1 MSTEGAAVIS
11 DALRAPRA
19 RIDEALRAFLDEE
32 RSRVQAIEPRAIAVL
47 DETERLIRAGG
58 KRLRPAFCFWGYR
71 AAGGLDDDRIVRASA
86 ALELL
91 HTMALIHDD
100 LMDDTSQR
108 RGVPSTAVRFTA
120 EAIERGT
127 PADAGR
133 FGSSAAV
140 VAGDLAAVLADRL
153 LSRSGFDAESL
164 ARAAEPYHAMR
175 VDMALGQYLDV
186 ADLAHEPDDARRVA
200 WLKGGAYTVEGPL
213 MIGAAFADG
222 GDTQR
227 AALHAFGRPLG
238 EAFQLRDD
246 LIDGE
251 AASGTDAGLVEDLV
265 RQARAAL
272 IGAPL
277 DGGAIAALDELASLV
292 RPS

>member
-11 DALRAPRA
+11 DALRAPRT

-32 RSRVQAIEPRAIAVL
+32 RSRVQGIEPRAIAVL
-47 DETERLIRAGG
+47 DETERLIGAGG

-100 LMDDTSQR
+100 LMDDTSRR
-108 RGVPSTAVRFTA
+108 RGVPSTPVRFAA

-164 ARAAEPYHAMR
+164 ARASEPYHAMR
-175 VDMALGQYLDV
+175 VNMALGQYLD
-186 ADLAHEPDDARRVA
+186 
-200 WLKGGAYTVEGPL
+200 
-213 MIGAAFADG
+213 
-222 GDTQR
+222 
-227 AALHAFGRPLG
+227 
-238 EAFQLRDD
+238 
-246 LIDGE
+246 
-251 AASGTDAGLVEDLV
+251 
-265 RQARAAL
+265 
-272 IGAPL
+272 
-277 DGGAIAALDELASLV
+277 IA
-292 RPS
+292 

>member
-1 MSTEGAAVIS
+1 MSTEGVTVIS

-19 RIDEALRAFLDEE
+19 RIDEALRSFLDEE

-47 DETERLIRAGG
+47 DETERLISAGG

-100 LMDDTSQR
+100 LMDATDQR
-108 RGVPSTAVRFTA
+108 RGVPSTAVRFAA

-127 PADAGR
+127 PADADR

-153 LSRSGFDAESL
+153 LSRSGFDAEAL
-164 ARAAEPYHAMR
+164 ARASEPYHAMR

-186 ADLAHEPDDARRVA
+186 AGLAHEPGDARRVA

-213 MIGAAFADG
+213 MIGAAFADA
-222 GDTQR
+222 GDAQR
-227 AALHAFGRPLG
+227 AAMRAFGRPLG

-246 LIDGE
+246 LVDGE

-265 RQARAAL
+265 QQARAAL
-272 IGAPL
+272 VGAPL
-277 DGGAIAALDELASLV
+277 DPVAIGALDELASLV

>member
-1 MSTEGAAVIS
+1 MSTEEAAVVS
-11 DALRAPRA
+11 DALHVPRA

-32 RSRVQAIEPRAIAVL
+32 RSGVQAIEPRAIAVL
-47 DETERLIRAGG
+47 DETDRLIRAGG

-71 AAGGLDDDRIVRASA
+71 AAGGPDDDRIVRAAA

-140 VAGDLAAVLADRL
+140 VAGDLAAVLADRM

-164 ARAAEPYHAMR
+164 ARASEPYHAMR

-186 ADLAHEPDDARRVA
+186 ASLAHEPDDVRHVA

-222 GDTQR
+222 ADAQR

-246 LIDGE
+246 LVDGE

-277 DGGAIAALDELASLV
+277 DAGAIAALDELASLV
-292 RPS
+292 RPP